1 METFQR
7 FLLVS
12 AIVLFIIVFYK
23 WLMKYLRRRDINDPF
38 PYLFP
43 FEKDVLSG
51 QEVLKFDM
59 PYKSQVRAEVY
70 STDEQK
76 LFTAFDQEIEK
87 GVHQMAFDV
96 SSLPSGTYE
105 LKVSFPN
112 QTLRRPIKISNAV

>member
-23 WLMKYLRRRDINDPF
+23 WLMKYLRRKDINDPF
-38 PYLFP
+38 PYVYPLNK
-43 FEKDVLSG
+43 ETLSG
-51 QEVLKFDM
+51 QEILKFDM
-59 PYKSQVRAEVY
+59 PYDAHVKAEVLNVN
-70 STDEQK
+70 DER
-76 LFTAFDQEIEK
+76 LFMAFDQEIKK
-87 GVHQMAFDV
+87 GIHQMAFDV

-112 QTLRRPIKISNAV
+112 QTIRRPIKVSNGN

>member
-23 WLMKYLRRRDINDPF
+23 WLMKYLRRKDISDPF

-43 FEKDVLSG
+43 FEKQVLSG
-51 QEVLKFDM
+51 QEILKFDM
-59 PYKSQVRAEVY
+59 PYDAQVKAEVL
-70 STDEQK
+70 DNNEK
-76 LFTAFDQEIEK
+76 RLFMAFDQEIKK

-112 QTLRRPIKISNAV
+112 QTVRRPIKISNAL